1 MKNTVEID
9 TLFVCVAWK
18 LSFKKQTF
26 ESNRRKY
33 SAQLIFIAILHA
45 CESNRNASSFIF
57 FIIFYC
63 FNCDRRQSAGTEEH
77 VREWYTN
84 QIANEWVTVNAICST
99 LQAAAAAAPKT
110 YRSQSLAQY
119 TKDPMNVVCASS
131 ILAVLFAH
139 AFACSVFDAA
149 AANLH
154 YTLCKRNGKLQ
165 PSHDPEWDRISNVSL
180 VAACGSHS
188 FDDLEAPVFAYCI
201 LHVLLSSHYYSIC
214 YYYYYYYTRERWRF
228 FLIQLIFNFFENRNC
243 AQRWKFML
251 IVRTYTI
258 YIFDYR
264 RAFIRF
270 IGDIELSRWFHSGYR
285 NIV

>member
-99 LQAAAAAAPKT
+99 LPAAAAAAPKT

-139 AFACSVFDAA
+139 AFAFRCSMR
-149 AANLH
+149 LPLICI
-154 YTLCKRNGKLQ
+154 TLYAREMENCSHHMIRNEIEYRMFRWLLLAVRIRLTIWKLQ
-165 PSHDPEWDRISNVSL
+165 
-180 VAACGSHS
+180 
-188 FDDLEAPVFAYCI
+188 F
-201 LHVLLSSHYYSIC
+201 LHTAFYT
-214 YYYYYYYTRERWRF
+214 YYYHLIIIPFVIIIIIITRGS
-228 FLIQLIFNFFENRNC
+228 
-243 AQRWKFML
+243 
-251 IVRTYTI
+251 
-258 YIFDYR
+258 D
-264 RAFIRF
+264 
-270 IGDIELSRWFHSGYR
+270 GDSS
-285 NIV
+285 